1 MLKVDMSIRIIVKQ
15 KDHSLTRLKNMKF
28 PIKKQNTENS
38 REFPGGSVVKNLP
51 ANAGDTGSI
60 LGPGGSHM
68 LQSNEV
74 CVPQLLSLCPRARAP
89 PEKPLQ

>member
-51 ANAGDTGSI
+51 ANAGDMGSI
-60 LGPGGSHM
+60 PGPGRFHM
-68 LQSNEV
+68 PHS
-74 CVPQLLSLCPRARAP
+74 S
-89 PEKPLQ
+89 